1 MKMNAELERSY
12 FTEKWQE
19 IVHNGKGLE
28 LKMSTGGVPQDEGVK
43 GDYWWSSSRSAFRSK
58 T

>member
-1 MKMNAELERSY
+1 MNAELERSY

-43 GDYWWSSSRSAFRSK
+43 GDYWWSSSRSGFRSK